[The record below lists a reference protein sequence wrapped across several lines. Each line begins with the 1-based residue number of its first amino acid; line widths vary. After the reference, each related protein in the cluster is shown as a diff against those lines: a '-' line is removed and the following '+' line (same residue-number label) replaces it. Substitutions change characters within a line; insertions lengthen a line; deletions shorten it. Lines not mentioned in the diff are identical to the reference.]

1 MLFLI
6 IPTRRPPPSTRS
18 LLPGASARC
27 WRAPAPP
34 TRGGHRRGF
43 DVSSKLSCLGYKEVG
58 ENSNALAIDV
68 VRDAPEAILDS
79 GFIAFQVE
87 SIETKI
93 SAPQERLECNW
104 TAFFKGDQQQF
115 YIAAP
120 SAISASS
127 KQSLVSLLEVA
138 ESLSCTTAWM
148 YIDRARPDFMSIVQ
162 TFKYLGFKLSRETV
176 KDTRGNKM
184 FALLRYDLE

>member
-1 MLFLI
+1 MVCDA
-6 IPTRRPPPSTRS
+6 
-18 LLPGASARC
+18 PGAI
-27 WRAPAPP
+27 
-34 TRGGHRRGF
+34 
-43 DVSSKLSCLGYKEVG
+43 V
-58 ENSNALAIDV
+58 
-68 VRDAPEAILDS
+68 DS
-79 GFIAFQVE
+79 GYIAFQVE
-87 SIETKI
+87 SIETK

-104 TAFFKGDQQQF
+104 TAFFKSDQAQF

-148 YIDRARPDFMSIVQ
+148 YVDRQRPDFMAIVM
-162 TFKYLGFKLSRETV
+162 TFKYLGFQLSRETV
-176 KDTRGNKM
+176 KDARGNKM

>member
-1 MLFLI
+1 MFIVPI
-6 IPTRRPPPSTRS
+6 IRPPPSTRS

-27 WRAPAPP
+27 WRALAPP
-34 TRGGHRRGF
+34 TRGGHHRGF
-43 DVSSKLSCLGYKEVG
+43 DVSSKLSCLGYNEVG
-58 ENSNALAIDV
+58 ESSNALAYDV

-87 SIETKI
+87 SIETKA
-93 SAPQERLECNW
+93 APHTRLECNW
-104 TAFFKGDQQQF
+104 TAFFKSDQAQF

-120 SAISASS
+120 PAISASS

-148 YIDRARPDFMSIVQ
+148 YVDRARPDFMSVVL
-162 TFKYLGFKLSRETV
+162 TFKYLGFQLSRETV
-176 KDTRGNKM
+176 KDQKGNKM

>member
-1 MLFLI
+1 VVCDA
-6 IPTRRPPPSTRS
+6 
-18 LLPGASARC
+18 PGAI
-27 WRAPAPP
+27 
-34 TRGGHRRGF
+34 
-43 DVSSKLSCLGYKEVG
+43 V
-58 ENSNALAIDV
+58 
-68 VRDAPEAILDS
+68 DS
-79 GFIAFQVE
+79 GYIAFQVE
-87 SIETKI
+87 SIETK

-104 TAFFKGDQQQF
+104 TAFFKSDQAQF

-148 YIDRARPDFMSIVQ
+148 YVDRQRPDFMAIVM
-162 TFKYLGFKLSRETV
+162 TFKYLGFQLSRETV
-176 KDTRGNKM
+176 KDARGNKM

>member
-1 MLFLI
+1 M
-6 IPTRRPPPSTRS
+6 
-18 LLPGASARC
+18 
-27 WRAPAPP
+27 
-34 TRGGHRRGF
+34 
-43 DVSSKLSCLGYKEVG
+43 
-58 ENSNALAIDV
+58 

-87 SIETKI
+87 SIETDKAK
-93 SAPQERLECNW
+93 APQARLECNW
-104 TAFFKGDQQQF
+104 TAFCKSDQAQF

-138 ESLSCTTAWM
+138 ESLNCTTAWM
-148 YIDRARPDFMSIVQ
+148 YVDRQRPDFMSIVL
-162 TFKYLGFKLSRETV
+162 TFKYLGFQLSRETV